1 MFLNTSQPGKETTY
15 LNSESVVCHMETPR
29 TANVTVSYGGER
41 QSDII
46 RYVVYDSYC
55 EQCDEDSLICVERV
69 RVISI

>member
-1 MFLNTSQPGKETTY
+1 MFLNTSQPGKEATY